1 MSHNAPSFLDL
12 VSAKITD
19 RVSAT
24 SLRIGLVIAVFL
36 VFASTPLW
44 ADRSLL
50 RLAIE
55 MATILSLAMLWNLLA
70 GYAGLISMGQQAF
83 VGLGGYVLF
92 GFIQKTGLSPLLGIP
107 VSGLLAA
114 VIAVPT
120 AFILFRLRGAYFAV
134 GSWVVAEIYL
144 LLASQITSLGGG
156 SGTSLP
162 LSAIRAIAPDKD
174 VRDMVIY
181 YIAMAMVCG
190 TWLMTWGLLR
200 SRFGLA
206 LTAIRDSESAAL
218 SLGVDTKKVKMAVY
232 IACAFA
238 TGLVGAL
245 IFLNKLRISPQAAF
259 NVQDWTADIIFAV
272 IIGGIGTVEGP
283 FVGTAVYFLLR
294 WAFSDLGSWY
304 LIGLGMIAIGF
315 ILFAPQGL
323 WGVISQ
329 QLRLSLFPIRRLL
342 ESVHHPKENAQ
353 QEQ

>member
-1 MSHNAPSFLDL
+1 MSHNVPTILDGLL
-12 VSAKITD
+12 VKITD
-19 RVSAT
+19 AVSPT
-24 SLRIGLVIAVFL
+24 TLRIGVVVAVFL
-36 VFASTPLW
+36 FFASTPFW

-55 MATILSLAMLWNLLA
+55 MATILALAMLWNLLA

-83 VGLGGYVLF
+83 VGLGGYALF
-92 GFIQKTGLSPLLGIP
+92 GFIQSTGLSPLLGIP
-107 VSGLLAA
+107 LSGLLAA

-120 AFILFRLRGAYFAV
+120 AFVLFRLRGPYFAV
-134 GSWVVAEIYL
+134 GSWVVAEVYL

-181 YIAMAMVCG
+181 YIAMGVVCG

-206 LTAIRDSESAAL
+206 LTAIRDSESAAS
-218 SLGVDTKKVKMAVY
+218 SLGVDTKRVKMAVY

-245 IFLNKLRISPQAAF
+245 IFLSKLRISPQAAF

-294 WAFSDLGSWY
+294 WGFSDLGSWY
-304 LIGLGMIAIGF
+304 LIGLGAIAIAF

-329 QLRLSLFPIRRLL
+329 QSRLSLFPIRRLL
-342 ESVHHPKENAQ
+342 DAVHHPKEQASQ
-353 QEQ
+353 QQ

>member
-206 LTAIRDSESAAL
+206 LTAIRDSER
-218 SLGVDTKKVKMAVY
+218 AVY